1 MTATT
6 EQKLSSLREAIRTL
20 RLLDE
25 LTKADA
31 YLVDVAVLEE
41 IAVEIAETEDDLG
54 PSRIREILEAVEAGV
69 QS

>member
-6 EQKLSSLREAIRTL
+6 EAKLNSLREAIRTL

-31 YLVDVAVLEE
+31 YLTDIQVLEE
-41 IAVEIAETEDDLG
+41 IAAEIAEQEDDLG
-54 PSRIREILEAVEAGV
+54 PSRIREILEAVEAGMP
-69 QS
+69 S